1 MLLYDGVCSQ
11 VMGVLTGGAFLVA
24 FALMLGASNKV
35 IGLIAALGPITQLLQ
50 IPTIYLV
57 DYVRLRKA
65 LVVISSFFSRTFWF
79 VVATLPW
86 LVPTE
91 YRVTALILCIFFY
104 FVFGTVSGCA
114 FNSWIRDL
122 IPQETMGAYF
132 GKRMA
137 VSTATG
143 ALLTLIAGFTI
154 EWLKNTYSGQIAYG
168 VFFLVGAASGMFGV
182 YFLSRIPEPQ
192 MEATIMKNPV
202 KAIVDPLM
210 QINFRRLLIFT
221 GSWSFAVN
229 MAAPFFVV
237 YMLKRIDMRM
247 DLILA
252 LSVLSQLFN
261 VGFVRIWG
269 KLADRFS
276 NKSVLSVSGSL
287 FILSIFLWPFLTLP
301 EKHYLTLPLLI
312 VIHVLTGTSTAGVAL
327 ASNNLA
333 LKLAP
338 YGSATSFL
346 AINAMT
352 SGIGATVAPLIAG
365 VGADWFDIQQ
375 LSISLRWIN
384 TAETSIFFDLRAFDL
399 KGLDFLFVLAVIF
412 GLYAMHRLL
421 AVKEEGEVEEDI
433 VIEQLWAE
441 SRKAV
446 RHVSNIAGIRTLFYF
461 PFARL
466 VEKKNTQSA
475 NT

>member
-65 LVVISSFFSRTFWF
+65 LVVISSFFSRIFWF

-143 ALLTLIAGFTI
+143 ALLTMIAGFTI

-168 VFFLVGAASGMFGV
+168 VFFLVGAASGMFGGQ
-182 YFLSRIPEPQ
+182 PQ
-192 MEATIMKNPV
+192 ISIQPVNTANPMPMSTP
-202 KAIVDPLM
+202 AAQTPLPMLM
-210 QINFRRLLIFT
+210 QYLLKQKMNQPAT
-221 GSWSFAVN
+221 P
-229 MAAPFFVV
+229 AAPAV
-237 YMLKRIDMRM
+237 M
-247 DLILA
+247 
-252 LSVLSQLFN
+252 
-261 VGFVRIWG
+261 
-269 KLADRFS
+269 
-276 NKSVLSVSGSL
+276 
-287 FILSIFLWPFLTLP
+287 P
-301 EKHYLTLPLLI
+301 
-312 VIHVLTGTSTAGVAL
+312 
-327 ASNNLA
+327 
-333 LKLAP
+333 
-338 YGSATSFL
+338 
-346 AINAMT
+346 
-352 SGIGATVAPLIAG
+352 GATPMNMPV
-365 VGADWFDIQQ
+365 
-375 LSISLRWIN
+375 
-384 TAETSIFFDLRAFDL
+384 
-399 KGLDFLFVLAVIF
+399 
-412 GLYAMHRLL
+412 Y
-421 AVKEEGEVEEDI
+421 
-433 VIEQLWAE
+433 
-441 SRKAV
+441 
-446 RHVSNIAGIRTLFYF
+446 
-461 PFARL
+461 
-466 VEKKNTQSA
+466 
-475 NT
+475 